1 VATAQYRTL
10 LEQLVRDGR
19 WTIEE
24 TCRAFERTARQMRE
38 SATLSPRQLARWMRG
53 DVVGQ
58 ARPVAQRVAEEF
70 WGHSFEALLSSP
82 QVVPERE
89 GRSGAASSSPSVDV
103 ESLEA
108 AAVMAAHESSE
119 HAAQTAGNV
128 DSADITWLQES
139 VHKLARDYQSKEPLE
154 LLTEARH
161 TRNLAYLLLEKTRKP
176 AQAAELYQ
184 AAGHACGLL
193 SIVSFDLARWD
204 AAEEQARSAHTYAEL
219 IGDADL
225 LAWSRGTQAL
235 IANWR
240 GQSRRAIDL
249 IGSSVEEAPSGV
261 ATARLQ
267 AIEARAWAELGRPD
281 QVKAALRLADTE
293 MEVARQE
300 NDLYDGTGGEFGW
313 GPSRHA
319 ACTGTALLTVGQAAQ
334 AVDRIGEAIAL
345 IPDDPLGG
353 LEPDRAQI
361 DLATAEL
368 LAGRLDA
375 SVDALTSVWAVPAP
389 HRRQGLTG
397 RMDQLARQ
405 LISRDWRDTPQASEL
420 RDQIEVFNTEAV
432 SRRAL
437 PST

>member
-1 VATAQYRTL
+1 MATAQYRTL

-24 TCRAFERTARQMRE
+24 TCRAFETRARQMRE

-70 WGHSFEALLSSP
+70 WGHSFEALLGSP
-82 QVVPERE
+82 QVVRERE
-89 GRSGAASSSPSVDV
+89 GPSGAASSSPSVDV

-108 AAVMAAHESSE
+108 AAVMAAHESFE
-119 HAAQTAGNV
+119 HAARTAGNV

-139 VHKLARDYQSKEPLE
+139 VHQLAREYQSKQPLE

-161 TRNLAYLLLEKTRKP
+161 IRNLAYLLLEKTRKP
-176 AQAAELYQ
+176 AQTAELYQ

-219 IGDADL
+219 VGDADL
-225 LAWSRGTQAL
+225 RAWSRGTQAL

-249 IGSSVEEAPSGV
+249 IGSSVEAAPSGV

-281 QVKAALRLADTE
+281 QVKEVLRLADTE

-319 ACTGTALLTVGQAAQ
+319 ACAGTALLTVGQAAQ
-334 AVDRIGEAIAL
+334 AVNRIGEAISL

-353 LEPDRAQI
+353 LEPARAQI
-361 DLATAEL
+361 DLAAAEL

-405 LISRDWRDTPQASEL
+405 LISRDWRDTPQATDL

-432 SRRAL
+432 SRQAL
-437 PST
+437 PSA

>member
-1 VATAQYRTL
+1 VSPAQYRTL

-24 TCRAFERTARQMRE
+24 TCRAFETTAREMRE

-53 DVVGQ
+53 DVGQ
-58 ARPVAQRVAEEF
+58 ARPVARRVAEKF
-70 WGHSFEALLSSP
+70 WGHSFEALLGSP
-82 QVVPERE
+82 QQVPEHE
-89 GRSGAASSSPSVDV
+89 VRSGAASSSPSVDV

-108 AAVMAAHESSE
+108 AAVMAAHESFE
-119 HAAQTAGNV
+119 HAARTAGYV
-128 DSADITWLQES
+128 DSADIAWLQEA
-139 VHKLARDYQSKEPLE
+139 VHHLAREYQSKPPLE

-161 TRNLAYLLLEKTRKP
+161 IRNLAYVLLEKTRKP
-176 AQAAELYQ
+176 AQTAQLYQ

-219 IGDADL
+219 VGDADL
-225 LAWSRGTQAL
+225 RAWSRGTQAL

-261 ATARLQ
+261 ATARLR

-281 QVKAALRLADTE
+281 QVKDVLRLADAE
-293 MEVARQE
+293 LEVARQD

-319 ACTGTALLTVGQAAQ
+319 ACAGTALLTVGQAAL
-334 AVDRIGEAIAL
+334 AVNRIGEAISL

-353 LEPDRAQI
+353 LEPARAQI

-375 SVDALTSVWAVPAP
+375 TVDALTSVWAVPAP

-397 RMDQLARQ
+397 RMDQLVRQ
-405 LISRDWRDTPQASEL
+405 LTSRDWRETPQASDL

-432 SRRAL
+432 SRQAL
-437 PST
+437 PSI